1 MDPITI
7 GAAIGAAKAAVS
19 TAKSVQ
25 ELSHSLQ
32 DLWHNEQEY
41 AKAKKK
47 PAKKIAKP
55 KTRMEQVLRIRTGET
70 EETDDTSIS
79 AVANDVLVE
88 RQNEIALKNLAT
100 EVDKKWGQ
108 GTWQAI
114 VDEREKRLKAREEEQ
129 KKKKAAAKAKA
140 EHDRHVL
147 QKILEEGGKAI
158 LIVLCITGVIY
169 FLYWAAQKGGSI

>member
-55 KTRMEQVLRIRTGET
+55 KTRMEQCLRIRTGET
-70 EETDDTSIS
+70 EEADDTSS
-79 AVANDVLVE
+79 RLWPMMSL
-88 RQNEIALKNLAT
+88 LKDRT
-100 EVDKKWGQ
+100 
-108 GTWQAI
+108 
-114 VDEREKRLKAREEEQ
+114 RLP
-129 KKKKAAAKAKA
+129 
-140 EHDRHVL
+140 
-147 QKILEEGGKAI
+147 
-158 LIVLCITGVIY
+158 
-169 FLYWAAQKGGSI
+169 

>member
-25 ELSHSLQ
+25 DLTHSLQ

-41 AKAKKK
+41 AQAKKK
-47 PAKKIAKP
+47 PTKKP

-70 EETDDTSIS
+70 EESDETSIS
-79 AVANDVLVE
+79 TVANDVLME
-88 RQNEIALKNLAT
+88 RQNELALKALAS
-100 EVDKKWGQ
+100 EVDKKWGV

-114 VDEREKRLKAREEEQ
+114 TDEREKRIKAKKEND
-129 KKKKAAAKAKA
+129 KKKKEEAIAKA
-140 EHDRHVL
+140 EHDRNL
-147 QKILEEGGKAI
+147 FKKILQEGGKAVIVI
-158 LIVLCITGVIY
+158 LCCSGVVY
-169 FLYWAAQKGGSI
+169 FLYWAAQHGPIR

>member
-7 GAAIGAAKAAVS
+7 GAAIATAKAAVS

-32 DLWHNEQEY
+32 DLWHNEHQY
-41 AKAKKK
+41 SQAKKK
-47 PAKKIAKP
+47 PVTKKP

-70 EETDDTSIS
+70 EVDETSIS

-100 EVDKKWGQ
+100 EVDKKWGD
-108 GTWQAI
+108 GTWQTI
-114 VDEREKRLKAREEEQ
+114 VDEREKRIKAKEENA
-129 KKKKAAAKAKA
+129 KKKKEAARLKA
-140 EHDRHVL
+140 EHDRHL
-147 QKILEEGGKAI
+147 LKRILEEGGKAVA
-158 LIVLCITGVIY
+158 IVLVIAGVVY
-169 FLYWAAQKGGSI
+169 FLYWAAQKGGSL